1 MAADFVLVKRSPGKT
16 SSVCLIHFNEYDF
29 QYCMD
34 SKTKR
39 SLKAD
44 EIRLQ
49 EQTSALTLIPS
60 RDLPYP
66 LVLFCNFVAIPR
78 LLMVL
83 PRRVPCSSGFQCY
96 NKLQNC

>member
-1 MAADFVLVKRSPGKT
+1 MPKRCVTTRCNNTADPKKRISIRRNPSQYLKKEGKMAADFVLVKRSPVKLLHCARFT
-16 SSVCLIHFNEYDF
+16 SKSMT

-49 EQTSALTLIPS
+49 EQT
-60 RDLPYP
+60 
-66 LVLFCNFVAIPR
+66 
-78 LLMVL
+78 
-83 PRRVPCSSGFQCY
+83 
-96 NKLQNC
+96 

>member
-1 MAADFVLVKRSPGKT
+1 MPKRCVTTRCNNKADPKKRISIRRKPSTRKTQYLKREGKMAADFVLVKRRPVKLLRCARFT
-16 SSVCLIHFNEYDF
+16 SKSMTF

-49 EQTSALTLIPS
+49 EQT
-60 RDLPYP
+60 
-66 LVLFCNFVAIPR
+66 
-78 LLMVL
+78 
-83 PRRVPCSSGFQCY
+83 
-96 NKLQNC
+96 